1 MQKYGWQYDYIT
13 AGVLSKSD
21 PIVLQ
26 NSVCKILK
34 VVVELGGDAVDALLH
49 HGVHQT
55 VELVLSQ
62 VEVKPVLHWLNRT
75 GRVVEAGK
83 LGARPENISVSGSSA
98 S

>member
-62 VEVKPVLHWLNRT
+62 VEVKPSIHYHYYLSLDMT
-75 GRVVEAGK
+75 DK
-83 LGARPENISVSGSSA
+83 ILTCSSLTEQ
-98 S
+98 SWQSC